1 MTMIPGLSRN
11 CNKSVT
17 HCRGSGR
24 NRRHAAVIGP
34 SYSSLYATKGDTMI
48 NSRNFLAGLLLAVSS
63 WNVSAQV
70 EVDSALPAY
79 EPVSGVSGNL
89 SSIGSDTLNN
99 LMTLWAEE
107 FAKIYPN
114 VNIQI
119 QGAGSSTAPPALTEG
134 TANFGPMSRLMRSSE
149 IQAFEERFGYPPT
162 PVGTAIDTI
171 AVMVN
176 KDNPIQC
183 LSIPE
188 VDAVF
193 SVGRRCGHPDDITRW
208 GGLGLTGDW
217 ANRDFTIYSRN
228 AVSGTYGFFKDNAL
242 CGGDFKPGI
251 NEQPGSASVVQGVT
265 ESLNGIGYS
274 GIGYMTSGVKAVPLR
289 REGGGECIEANADN
303 AVSGDYPLSR
313 LLYVYVNKKP
323 DQPLAPLEREFFR
336 MVLSKRGQQV
346 VVRDGYI
353 PLPAPVAARIREQLG
368 L

>member
-1 MTMIPGLSRN
+1 MAI
-11 CNKSVT
+11 
-17 HCRGSGR
+17 
-24 NRRHAAVIGP
+24 RH
-34 SYSSLYATKGDTMI
+34 L
-48 NSRNFLAGLLLAVSS
+48 LAGVWLSLAAPV
-63 WNVSAQV
+63 ALGQA
-70 EVDSALPAY
+70 EVDPDLPEY
-79 EPVSGVSGNL
+79 DPVSGVSGNL

-119 QGAGSSTAPPALTEG
+119 QGAGSSTAPPAITEG

-162 PVGTAIDTI
+162 PVGTGIDTI
-171 AVMVN
+171 AVIVN
-176 KDNPIQC
+176 KDNPIEC
-183 LSIPE
+183 MTIPE

-193 SVGRRCGHPDDITRW
+193 SVSRRCGYPDDITRW
-208 GGLGLTGDW
+208 GQLGLEGGW
-217 ANRDFTIYSRN
+217 ESRDFTLYSRN

-274 GIGYMTSGVKAVPLR
+274 GIGYMTSGVTAVALAPDA
-289 REGGGECIEANADN
+289 ESECVEANADN
-303 AVSGDYPLSR
+303 AISGDYPLSR
-313 LLYVYVNKKP
+313 LLYVYVNKHP
-323 DQPLAPLEREFFR
+323 EQPLPPLEREFFR
-336 MVLSKRGQQV
+336 LVLSRRGQKV

-353 PLPAPVAARIREQLG
+353 PLPAPVARRIRGQLG

>member
-1 MTMIPGLSRN
+1 MIHSR
-11 CNKSVT
+11 K
-17 HCRGSGR
+17 
-24 NRRHAAVIGP
+24 I
-34 SYSSLYATKGDTMI
+34 
-48 NSRNFLAGLLLAVSS
+48 LAGALLALASCS
-63 WNVSAQV
+63 ASAQV
-70 EVDSALPAY
+70 EVDPALPEY
-79 EPVSGVSGNL
+79 QPVSGVSGNL

-134 TANFGPMSRLMRSSE
+134 TANFGPMSRMMRSSE
-149 IQAFEERFGYPPT
+149 IQAFEDRFGYPPT
-162 PVGTAIDTI
+162 PVGTSIDVL
-171 AVMVN
+171 AVYVN

-183 LSIPE
+183 MSIPE

-193 SVGRRCGHPDDITRW
+193 SVGRRCGHPTDITRW
-208 GGLGLTGDW
+208 GDLGLTGDW

-228 AVSGTYGFFKDNAL
+228 AVSGTYGFFKDHAL

-274 GIGYMTSGVKAVPLR
+274 GIGYMTSGVKAIDLSK
-289 REGGGECIEANADN
+289 ETGGECIAANAEH
-303 AVSGDYPLSR
+303 AIAGDYPLAR

-323 DQPLAPLEREFFR
+323 GQPLPPLEREFFR
-336 MVLSKRGQQV
+336 MVLSRTGQQV

-353 PLPAPVAARIREQLG
+353 PLPASVAQRFREQLG